1 MNVKRRFML
10 TFMAIIMFTP
20 SLVCAQTMICAK
32 MQQSPAQ
39 QEMPCHGQQDHGQQ
53 GDDTDTT
60 GDAGLMMLKDCMGI
74 DLHQAKGTD
83 TALDMIP
90 DGKDIMPVF
99 VLAETSTIHEGITT
113 HTARAPPPAPERL
126 LSSYPSPYLATQR
139 LRI

>member
-1 MNVKRRFML
+1 MRMFLL
-10 TFMAIIMFTP
+10 TFMAFIMFTP

-32 MQQSPAQ
+32 MQQSPVQ

-53 GDDTDTT
+53 DDNTDTS

-83 TALDMIP
+83 TALDIIP
-90 DGKDIMPVF
+90 DGKDITPVF
-99 VLAETSTIHEGITT
+99 VLTEAVKINDSATARS
-113 HTARAPPPAPERL
+113 ARAPSPAPERL
-126 LSSYPSPYLATQR
+126 LSGYPSPYLATQR

>member
-1 MNVKRRFML
+1 MNVMRRFML

-20 SLVCAQTMICAK
+20 SLVCAQTMMCAK

-39 QEMPCHGQQDHGQQ
+39 QEMPCHGQSDNAT
-53 GDDTDTT
+53 DTDDNT
-60 GDAGLMMLKDCMGI
+60 GLMMLKDCMGI

-99 VLAETSTIHEGITT
+99 VVAEVGTINDGISS
-113 HTARAPPPAPERL
+113 HTARAPPPVPDRL
-126 LSSYPSPYLATQR
+126 FSGYPDPYLATQR